1 MKTTLV
7 IFIAIVTIV
16 FLSQA
21 AYTQPGDAGNG
32 AILFSQKCSRCH
44 GASGQGGI
52 GPSLIGCSDCDSI
65 DSLFD
70 KIDDDM
76 PFDNPTDC
84 IDSCAWDTAAYIF
97 EVLNGNPTA
106 TTTTSASSTTTTA
119 FSSTTTIGEGPC
131 PAEEIYGEYSEETK
145 LLRYFRNE
153 ILNQTPEGQEL
164 IRLYYEWSPV
174 IVRAIEKDE
183 AFKEEV
189 KEMIDGVLGL
199 ITEEVE

>member
-1 MKTTLV
+1 MKATLV

-16 FLSQA
+16 FSCRV
-21 AYTQPGDAGNG
+21 AYAQPGDAENG
-32 AILFSQKCSRCH
+32 AMLFSQKCSRCH
-44 GASGQGGI
+44 GESGQGGI

-84 IDSCAWDTAAYIF
+84 IDSCAWDAAAYIF

-106 TTTTSASSTTTTA
+106 STTVPASSTSTTIPASSTTTT
-119 FSSTTTIGEGPC
+119 IGKGPC

-145 LLRYFRNE
+145 ILRYFRNE
-153 ILNQTPEGQEL
+153 IMNQTPEGQEL

-183 AFKEEV
+183 EFREEV
-189 KEMIDGVLGL
+189 KELIDEVLTQL
-199 ITEEVE
+199 LT